1 MNPADLVLTAADG
14 AAFWLPVAW
23 LGVIGFGVLMYV
35 LLDGFVLGL
44 GILGA
49 WLAVML
55 DQIIRWFLI
64 AMRFRSGKWKRM
76 KLA

>member
-1 MNPADLVLTAADG
+1 MIIRVAA
-14 AAFWLPVAW
+14 ATFFVQ
-23 LGVIGFGVLMYV
+23 
-35 LLDGFVLGL
+35 VLGL